1 MACGKAELTQVF
13 EDVFV
18 SRTWR
23 KQKTKDATLETASAA
38 LLVDPEEESYQAK
51 MGRWVRDAVAAVRDD
66 KLWFDMYIGSRS
78 RAPVSHLLHWLQA
91 SEAASYTDLI
101 TLGPTHHQTRHKHLM
116 HISVHV
122 CLFYHSTCRHFVVP

>member
-1 MACGKAELTQVF
+1 MFLFFC
-13 EDVFV
+13 
-18 SRTWR
+18 TWR
-23 KQKTKDATLETASAA
+23 KHKTKDATLETASAA

-101 TLGPTHHQTRHKHLM
+101 TFGPNTSLSNKAQTFDAYFRA
-116 HISVHV
+116 
-122 CLFYHSTCRHFVVP
+122 CLFILPF